1 MNSPTYPYRAVSV
14 VPDILTQCSAAVE
27 PRSKRFLSPE
37 APSLPLPNCSL
48 PDGCQCKYKYWNDR
62 RGMDRRALQGELTN
76 HYFAGDDRR
85 SGTNRREVVERRGA
99 ESQGAEDKRNG
110 ANRRFG

>member
-14 VPDILTQCSAAVE
+14 VPDILTQCSAVVE
-27 PRSKRFLSPE
+27 LRSQRFLSVE
-37 APSLPLPNCSL
+37 APSLPLPSCSL
-48 PDGCQCKYKYWNDR
+48 PDQCQCKYKYWNDR
-62 RGMDRRALQGELTN
+62 RGMDRRALQGELSN

-85 SGTNRREVVERRGA
+85 EVVERRGGA
-99 ESQGAEDKRNG
+99 ESQSAGGRRNG